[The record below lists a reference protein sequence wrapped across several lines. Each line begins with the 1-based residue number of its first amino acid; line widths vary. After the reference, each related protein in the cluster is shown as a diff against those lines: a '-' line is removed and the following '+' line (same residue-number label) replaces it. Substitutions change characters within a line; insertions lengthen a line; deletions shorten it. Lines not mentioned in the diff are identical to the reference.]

1 MKKWKKKQK
10 QKKKKEEKKLMA
22 QWRLCLL
29 DDLRSRTSVFFGGG
43 GVISL
48 NFTTAIWV
56 FIFTA

>member
-29 DDLRSRTSVFFGGG
+29 DDLRSRISVFFGGG
-43 GVISL
+43 GGYR
-48 NFTTAIWV
+48 
-56 FIFTA
+56 